1 MQFVVTAFDY
11 EDALERRLEH
21 REAHLNGLRAMANQG
36 AFISGGAMVNEEGRM
51 IGSNVHVA
59 FPDLAALQVWLD
71 SDPFT
76 VYKVW
81 ETITIHEI
89 KLLAID

>member
-21 REAHLNGLRAMANQG
+21 REAHLSGLRAMAKQG
-36 AFISGGAMVNEEGRM
+36 TFISGGAMVNEEGKM

-59 FPDLAALQVWLD
+59 FPDLAALQAWLD

-76 VYKVW
+76 VHKVW
-81 ETITIHEI
+81 ETTNIHEI

>member
-21 REAHLNGLRAMANQG
+21 REAHLSGLRAMAKQG
-36 AFISGGAMVNEEGRM
+36 TFISGGAMVNEEGKM

-59 FPDLAALQVWLD
+59 FPDLAALQAWLD

-76 VYKVW
+76 VHKVW
-81 ETITIHEI
+81 ETTTIHEI

>member
-21 REAHLNGLRAMANQG
+21 REAHLNGLRAMAKQG
-36 AFISGGAMVNEEGRM
+36 AFISGGAMVNDQGKM

-59 FPDLAALQVWLD
+59 FPDLDAVQAWLD
-71 SDPFT
+71 SDLFT
-76 VYKVW
+76 VHKVW
-81 ETITIHEI
+81 ETTTISEI